1 MDLQLSLD
9 PSMPAE
15 PLVMEE
21 FVRAARLEVLRMKK
35 RFPCEGEGNPYDLS

>member
-1 MDLQLSLD
+1 MEFQKSLD
-9 PSMPAE
+9 PGMPDE

-35 RFPCEGEGNPYDLS
+35 RFPCEEDGDPYDY